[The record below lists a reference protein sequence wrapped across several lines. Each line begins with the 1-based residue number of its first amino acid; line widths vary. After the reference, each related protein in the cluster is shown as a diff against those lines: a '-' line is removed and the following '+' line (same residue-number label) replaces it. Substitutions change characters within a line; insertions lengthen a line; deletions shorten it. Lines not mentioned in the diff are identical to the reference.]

1 MYSTCVCRCT
11 SGALQ
16 ILQAAHHL
24 GLSIQAIT
32 AGGDADSD
40 DSGGGGSIVCTVV
53 ELDSKRG
60 ASIDVARAEPIIQQ
74 AFVLSSELE

>member
-1 MYSTCVCRCT
+1 MS
-11 SGALQ
+11 ALQ
-16 ILQAAHHL
+16 ILQASHHL

-40 DSGGGGSIVCTVV
+40 DSGGGGGSIVCTGV